1 MLESWLPAHLKNAFE
16 TPIVIR
22 GYIPLTMPRAIFI
35 LVATLAVSTSPPLLV
50 TAAGPTP
57 GLLHFLDT
65 HCVECHDADVKKGGL
80 SLADLDFDLEKPD
93 HFALWQRI
101 HERVESGEMPPEKKP
116 RPETA
121 AVTAFLEDLGDPLL
135 SVDRTDIATH
145 GRVRSR
151 RLTRVEY
158 EHTLHDLLG
167 IDLPLGKLLPEDPES
182 HGFETVASAQ
192 QLSYHQLARYLD
204 VADLALDEAFSR
216 ALEGDLKY
224 TKKFTPDELIKN
236 RGGNYRGPELRNGRS
251 ISWPI
256 GLQFFGRMRPTA
268 APADGWY
275 RVTLRDVQAVNPGK
289 GGTVWGTLRS
299 GFCDS
304 NAPLLSMIGLIEATI
319 EKRDLV
325 YEAWIEKGHQL
336 ELRPNDGDLKRA
348 PTGAT
353 GGNVS
358 FKDRDLAADGFSGI
372 AHRGIEIERIYPNA
386 ARWGVREKLFGKDS
400 LKNWENDPAAA
411 VDVILPRFARRAFR
425 RAATP
430 EQLAPYRELALAALA
445 GGESLPAA
453 LKTAYRAILCSPRF
467 LTFVEPIG
475 RLDDIAIASRL
486 SYALRA
492 SMPDTSLAKLASDK
506 KLRDPAVLASEV
518 DRLLDDPKSER
529 FVNSF
534 TDQWLKL
541 KQIDFTSPDP
551 RQFRN
556 YDSVLEASLL
566 AETRTYFAEL
576 VRKNH
581 DVTHLVDSDFVF
593 LNSRLAR
600 HYDLD
605 LPLKPGA
612 GLQKVSFPADFKTVR
627 GGLITQGAILK
638 VTADGTHTSPVIRG
652 VFVNERILGVHLA
665 PPPPG
670 VPAIE
675 PDIRG
680 AVSIREQLEKHRDS
694 ESCASCHRTID
705 PPGFV
710 LENFDPVGGWRTN
723 YGTGGKGVK
732 VDASGT
738 TPEGSDFSGV
748 NSWKAI
754 YRDREAFLARGFVRQ
769 FLTYATGAPP
779 RFSDAAILDGIVE
792 KAASENYGIRSLIRA
807 AIGSEIFL
815 SK

>member
-1 MLESWLPAHLKNAFE
+1 MVA
-16 TPIVIR
+16 R
-22 GYIPLTMPRAIFI
+22 GYIPLTMPRAHLI
-35 LVATLAVSTSPPLLV
+35 LAVTLAAFPSISLPVS
-50 TAAGPTP
+50 AAVPTP
-57 GLLHFLDT
+57 ELLRFLDT

-80 SLADLDFDLEKPD
+80 NLADLDFDFEKPD
-93 HFALWQRI
+93 HFALWQRVY
-101 HERVESGEMPPEKKP
+101 ERVESGEMPPEKKP
-116 RPETA
+116 RPEA
-121 AVTAFLEDLGDPLL
+121 ATVTTFLKSLGDPLL
-135 SVDRTDIATH
+135 MVDRNDIATR

-158 EHTLHDLLG
+158 EHSLHDLLG
-167 IDLPLGKLLPEDPES
+167 IDLPLGKHLPEDPES
-182 HGFETVASAQ
+182 HGFETVASGQ

-216 ALEGDLKY
+216 ALEGDTKY
-224 TKKFTPDELIKN
+224 SRTFTPEELIKN
-236 RGGNYRGPELRNGRS
+236 RGGNFRGPELRNERS

-268 APADGWY
+268 APEDGWY
-275 RVTLRDVQAVNPGK
+275 RVTLKEVQAVNPGK
-289 GGTVWGTLRS
+289 DGAVWGTLRS

-304 NAPLLSMIGLIEATI
+304 NAPLLSLLGLVEATK

-358 FKDRDLAADGFSGI
+358 FKGRDLAKDGFSGI
-372 AHRGIEIERIYPNA
+372 ANRGIVMERIYPNA
-386 ARWGVREKLFGKDS
+386 TRQGVREKLFGKEP
-400 LKNWENDPAAA
+400 LKKWENDPASAIE
-411 VDVILPRFARRAFR
+411 VILPRFARRAFR
-425 RAATP
+425 RPATP

-445 GGESLPAA
+445 DGDSLPAA
-453 LKTAYRAILCSPRF
+453 LKAAYRAILCSPRF
-467 LTFVEPIG
+467 LTFVEPVG
-475 RLDDIAIASRL
+475 PLDDFAIASRL

-492 SMPDTSLAKLASDK
+492 GMPDAPLAKLASDK

-529 FVNSF
+529 FINSF

-556 YDSVLEASLL
+556 YDPVLEESFL
-566 AETRTYFAEL
+566 AETRTYFTEL

-581 DVTHLVDSDFVF
+581 AVTHLVDSDFVF
-593 LNSRLAR
+593 LNSRLSR

-612 GLQKVSFPADFKTVR
+612 GLQKVTFPADFKTVR

-652 VFVNERILGVHLA
+652 VFVNERILGVHIP

-680 AVSIREQLEKHRDS
+680 AVSIREQLEKHRDF

-738 TPEGSDFSGV
+738 TPEGSDFTGV
-748 NSWKAI
+748 KTWKSI

-779 RFSDAAILDGIVE
+779 RFSDTAILDGIVE
-792 KAASENYGIRSLIRA
+792 KAAAENYGIRSLIRA
-807 AIGSEIFL
+807 SISSEIFL